1 MKTIWITLLLAFIAV
16 LTVHAQELGAH
27 KKVAGVYRVYGGG
40 LGDPVTPTPTDKKVM
55 FAIGGTAAREMFDA
69 IGPDKKDICTEGSSV
84 RVRSRDDEKLFCM
97 RSAKGEYSCN
107 FGFDLVSGKSIGG
120 IVC

>member
-1 MKTIWITLLLAFIAV
+1 MKMTWTMLLFAYVAALPG
-16 LTVHAQELGAH
+16 HADELGPH
-27 KKVAGVYRVYGGG
+27 KKLAGVYRVYSGG
-40 LGDPVTPTPTDKKVM
+40 LGDPAAPTPRDKKVM
-55 FAIGGTAAREMFDA
+55 FAISGTAAKEIFEA
-69 IGPDKKDICTEGSSV
+69 IGPDKKDICTEGSSF
-84 RVRSRDDEKLFCM
+84 RVRHSDEEKISCM